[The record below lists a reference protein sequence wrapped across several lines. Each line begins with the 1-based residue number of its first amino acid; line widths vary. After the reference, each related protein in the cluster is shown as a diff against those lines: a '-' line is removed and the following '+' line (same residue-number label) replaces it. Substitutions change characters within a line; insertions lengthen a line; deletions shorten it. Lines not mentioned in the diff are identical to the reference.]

1 MTASESTTDMRDT
14 ANEDRLLVSG
24 RLLAQA
30 SRDLRAELAMDLDAC
45 RIGEESS
52 LEEIAA
58 MGRRLGHYGR
68 LLLSAVDRICVRCE
82 NVLYSPV
89 ERISGICELC
99 RMEREVRI
107 QKAADAYRTQFQL
120 HPLPRKD

>member
-1 MTASESTTDMRDT
+1 MTASESTMRDPV
-14 ANEDRLLVSG
+14 AEDRLLVSG

-30 SRDLRAELAMDLDAC
+30 SCDLRAELAMDLDAC

-52 LEEIAA
+52 LEEIVA

-68 LLLSAVDRICVRCE
+68 ILLSVVDRICVRCD

-107 QKAADAYRTQFQL
+107 QKAADAYHTQFKL
-120 HPLPRKD
+120 THKGHDTP